1 MAKTQQFN
9 ASVNFGATVDG
20 SVGRTLNRLT
30 SGIDDISST
39 SLKAMGVQTKWMRDL
54 QTGSADTANKI
65 KTMEQATSA
74 LLKKQEALEKEIR
87 EGVKAGKN
95 VSELATEYQKVAV
108 GISRASKELE
118 SLNAQ
123 RNKEEQQEQAR
134 QARERAEQEH
144 EEKLQRKHQK
154 RWDRIYGASMAPVTA
169 TKAIGRTAWSA
180 TKTGTAMGLGA
191 AIAIPASIIALNK
204 KTAEEAG
211 LAKSYGLT
219 YERYKAGSI
228 LSEQAGLNGEN
239 FGDLAE
245 ELSNKVGQQGN
256 DKTLNQM
263 LSQIG
268 LSKGHLAG
276 KTKQQMFDIVMQS
289 ITSAVKDKK
298 MTGTA
303 GESLADQ
310 LMGGE
315 ANKLSTYIIGLGQT
329 YREVLANA
337 AKLNNVTNAEAEGA
351 VASSRV
357 LSNLWISA
365 ETAMQGAAGELGE
378 ALAPTLQK
386 MESEAIAWIKENK
399 DNIAKSIGDWAS
411 GGGPK
416 RLVDGLELFGQEV
429 IAVGEKLKWLLP
441 DPDKMN
447 KDQQTITD
455 YLAMGNS
462 MEGAKSLANEYDLE
476 DWFSQQHFDD
486 PGKLQAIRDDWK
498 LQHNPVDTGID
509 TVQNTPVSSQNPV
522 VQPQQTNHVQI
533 VVQTLPGQS
542 ADEVGQSVYEKFQ
555 KGLPGGGF
563 NLSTGNAFDTPG

>member
-1 MAKTQQFN
+1 MAKTQKFN

-54 QTGSADTANKI
+54 QSGSAGTANKI
-65 KTMEQATSA
+65 KTMEQATTA

-123 RNKEEQQEQAR
+123 RKQEEQQEQAR
-134 QARERAEQEH
+134 QEH
-144 EEKLQRKHQK
+144 EDKLQRKRQK

-204 KTAEEAG
+204 KTAEEAA

-245 ELSNKVGQQGN
+245 ELSNKVGQEGN

-268 LSKGHLAG
+268 LTKRHLAG

-298 MTGTA
+298 MAGTA

-329 YREVLANA
+329 YSEVLANA
-337 AKLNNVTNAEAEGA
+337 SKLNNVTNAEAEGA

-386 MESEAIAWIKENK
+386 MESEAISWIKENK

-486 PGKLQAIRDDWK
+486 PSKLQAIRDDWK
-498 LQHNPVDTGID
+498 LQHSPVDAGID
-509 TVQNTPVSSQNPV
+509 TVQNTPISSQSPV

-533 VVQTLPGQS
+533 VVQTLPEQS

-563 NLSTGNAFDTPG
+563 NLSTGNAFDTPQ